1 MERKMRIFMKYFG
14 VVGIL
19 ILLTLTVGLVS
30 KAYAPPN
37 LLPGIAV
44 TKLCDNASAPGEP
57 IDFSG
62 RVTNT
67 GNVDLEVTV
76 VDDHAGTVF
85 GPQILAAYGGY
96 ANYSG
101 SYIPTASPSTNIVT
115 ATGVWSEGTVQAVA
129 QATCVIE
136 TEGDEGC
143 TPGYWKNH
151 LLDWVGYAPGD
162 DFDTVFGVDLFD
174 PDINLEAALNT
185 GGGGVNKLARHGT
198 AALLNAAHPDLN
210 YPLTVDEVIAAVQAG
225 DSGMLAEYN
234 ELGCPLSGI
243 NTNSLDN
250 RPPRPGIRGIRR

>member
-1 MERKMRIFMKYFG
+1 MERKKCVFMKYFG

-30 KAYAPPN
+30 KAYAPPIP
-37 LLPGIAV
+37 LPGIAV

-57 IDFSG
+57 INFYG
-62 RVTNT
+62 VVTNP

-76 VDDHAGTVF
+76 EDDHAGVVF
-85 GPQILAAYGGY
+85 GPQILAAYGGH

-101 SYIPTASPSTNIVT
+101 SYIPTESPSTNIVT

-250 RPPRPGIRGIRR
+250 RPPKPGIRGIRR